1 MEKVRDVKVNR
12 EMTSAEIIE
21 QMSHCGGFMAMNFV
35 EAYSILKEMF
45 DDKECFRFLS
55 FPACII
61 STGMR
66 GIIAE
71 LAKRKMFDAIITT
84 CGTLDHDIARS
95 IKDYY
100 TGTFDADDNELYE
113 KDIMRLGNE
122 FIPRDNYGKP
132 IEDFVQTALGDIYGD
147 EKEFSGK
154 ELIWEMGKRM
164 KRNTILHW
172 CYKNRIPVFV
182 PGIFDGAFG
191 SQLWMFYQQ
200 HRDFRINLLQD
211 EDDLAEICFNAKK
224 SGALIL
230 GGGISKHHTI
240 WWNQFKDGLDYAV
253 YVTTAVEWDGS
264 LSGARSK
271 EAVSWGKIK
280 EKAKHVT
287 LYGEIT
293 TTLPFLMSP
302 FL

>member
-1 MEKVRDVKVNR
+1 MKRVRDMSIRKDMKVKEV
-12 EMTSAEIIE
+12 ID
-21 QMSHCGGFMAMNFV
+21 QMRKSGGFMAKNFG
-35 EAYSILKEMF
+35 EAYTILEKMF
-45 DDKECFRFLS
+45 EEKECFKFLS

-61 STGMR
+61 STGVR
-66 GIIAE
+66 GIIKDLVKE
-71 LAKRKMFDAIITT
+71 KKFDCIITT

-95 IKDYY
+95 INPYY
-100 TGTFDADDNELYE
+100 VGSFDADDTELR
-113 KDIMRLGNE
+113 KKSLLRLGNE
-122 FIPRDNYGKP
+122 FIPMDNYGKAIEEFMQP
-132 IEDFVQTALGDIYGD
+132 ILNDICTI
-147 EKEFSGK
+147 EFSTK
-154 ELIWEMGKRM
+154 ELVWEFGKRM
-164 KRNTILHW
+164 KRDSIMYW
-172 CYKNRIPVFV
+172 CYKNEIPVFI
-182 PGIFDGAFG
+182 PGPFDGAFG
-191 SQLWMFYQQ
+191 SQLWMFNQL
-200 HRDFRINLLQD
+200 HRDFKIDLMKD

-271 EAVSWGKIK
+271 EAISWGKIN
-280 EKAKHVT
+280 ERAKHVT

-293 TTLPFLMSP
+293 TTLPFLISP

>member
-1 MEKVRDVKVNR
+1 MEKVRDIRVNKD
-12 EMTSAEIIE
+12 MTSAEIIG
-21 QMSHCGGFMAMNFV
+21 QLSKCGGFMAMNFSQ
-35 EAYSILKEMF
+35 AHNILEEMF

-55 FPACII
+55 FPACIV

-71 LAKRKMFDAIITT
+71 LAKRKMFDAIVTT

-95 IKDYY
+95 MKSYY
-100 TGTFDADDNELYE
+100 TGTFDANDDELYE
-113 KDIMRLGNE
+113 KNIMRLGNE

-132 IEDFVQTALGDIYGD
+132 IEDFVQKTLNELYP
-147 EKEFSGK
+147 ERKEFSGK
-154 ELIWEMGKRM
+154 EIVWEMGRRM
-164 KRNTILHW
+164 KKSTILYW

-191 SQLWMFYQQ
+191 LQLWMFYQQ
-200 HRDFRINLLQD
+200 HRDFRINLMKD
-211 EDDLAEICFNAKK
+211 EDDLSEIAFNSKDT
-224 SGALIL
+224 GALIL

-280 EKAKHVT
+280 EKGKHVT

-293 TTLPFLMSP
+293 TTLPFLMAP